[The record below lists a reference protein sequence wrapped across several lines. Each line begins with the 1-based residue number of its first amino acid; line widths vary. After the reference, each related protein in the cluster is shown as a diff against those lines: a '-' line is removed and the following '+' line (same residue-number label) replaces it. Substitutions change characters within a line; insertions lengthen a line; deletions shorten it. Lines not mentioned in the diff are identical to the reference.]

1 MPATS
6 PRLHITLDQGDYDTI
21 QRLAALQG
29 VPMARIVREFVHEIA
44 PVLGSLA
51 DTLEA
56 VHKAEASASIRFR
69 EAADRAEKD
78 LRPLADMIRNQFD
91 LFADEIASP
100 SPTQDVSSGPR
111 PGPDRKAG

>member
-44 PVLGSLA
+44 PVLGSHWRTPWRPSTRPKRQPRSGSGKLPIGP
-51 DTLEA
+51 
-56 VHKAEASASIRFR
+56 KRIS
-69 EAADRAEKD
+69 D
-78 LRPLADMIRNQFD
+78 LWPI
-91 LFADEIASP
+91 
-100 SPTQDVSSGPR
+100 
-111 PGPDRKAG
+111 